1 MRGRKEGSSMACR
14 LPTELA
20 GGREPFHQPSR
31 KFFTI
36 HSLFA
41 GAAKQKGSLFS
52 FFPPRKTH
60 LCPKA

>member
-20 GGREPFHQPSR
+20 GGREPFHQPP
-31 KFFTI
+31 FFTI

-41 GAAKQKGSLFS
+41 GAAKARFLHGV
-52 FFPPRKTH
+52 
-60 LCPKA
+60 